1 MKYDCCWFD
10 GEIDGEPGSDRINMH
25 REFSSRRSIVLS
37 ELPEFFR
44 ECKCVA
50 SIHSVYEWL
59 EQRMCTEMSFWEFRI
74 SGKRRF
80 LPSRF
85 CIFSAALISCFGPRS
100 ANEVLR
106 KTQQNKQTFPKTK
119 VDLVNEIVTPSRL
132 H

>member
-50 SIHSVYEWL
+50 SVHSVEWL
-59 EQRMCTEMSFWEFRI
+59 AAEMPEKPL
-74 SGKRRF
+74 SGSSGLAVRDASCRRGSAS
-80 LPSRF
+80 PVQHSSRVR
-85 CIFSAALISCFGPRS
+85 AKVGQRS
-100 ANEVLR
+100 ASRDTAE
-106 KTQQNKQTFPKTK
+106 QTDIP
-119 VDLVNEIVTPSRL
+119 
-132 H
+132 